1 MLRLPNRMACLL
13 IAAAAACG
21 PAAAA
26 EDGRADVRIV
36 QQGPVFVIDATLH
49 APVVPEL
56 AWQVLTDFERME
68 TFVPNLADSRIVAR
82 DGPHVTILQHGIARF
97 GPFSIRFESERVVTL
112 APPSSIRSVQ
122 TRGSMDKLESL
133 TTFAPAPGG
142 TALAY
147 HVEAIPGALYPDVIT
162 RRFLA
167 HEVTEQF
174 EAIVREMV
182 RRRDAGSGGGP
193 R

>member
-1 MLRLPNRMACLL
+1 MGRRLACEPGGPLRHHYRRRPRVPIPGFSVTAMLRLPNRMACLL

-26 EDGRADVRIV
+26 DDGRADVRIV

-97 GPFSIRFESERVVTL
+97 
-112 APPSSIRSVQ
+112 
-122 TRGSMDKLESL
+122 
-133 TTFAPAPGG
+133 
-142 TALAY
+142 
-147 HVEAIPGALYPDVIT
+147 
-162 RRFLA
+162 
-167 HEVTEQF
+167 
-174 EAIVREMV
+174 
-182 RRRDAGSGGGP
+182 
-193 R
+193 